1 MDSLSDSTQKNPDSE
16 LQEKLYLTTKLSYAA
31 GDMGT
36 AITANILV
44 FYLLPF
50 LTNVAGL
57 SPAMAGSVLMIGKI
71 CDAINDPIVGVLSDR
86 TRTVW
91 GRRLPWML
99 IGAIPFG
106 LFFLLEWIVPH
117 FSDNQF
123 LNTWLLFGYYVVI
136 GIIFNIAY
144 TAINLPYTALTPEL
158 TQDYNE
164 RTNLNSFRFAFSIG
178 SSIISLILAKLTF
191 SAYENAPEKQY
202 FILGLICTIL
212 AVISVFWS
220 VFVIQERGAKPFLNK
235 RQKDFLGKVLL
246 AIALSL
252 TFYSIIKMVSGT
264 VLISVIT
271 LITNLVVMA
280 FAINLIYSQTESHL
294 NDENA
299 KQIRKKNN
307 TETSLPFLEQ
317 LRIAFNNRAF
327 LYVIG
332 IYLCS
337 WLAVQLTA
345 SILVYFVVDW
355 MGLPNEDSP
364 LVALSVQGTALLLLF
379 FWSIVSEKKGKKVA
393 YFLGTAI
400 WMTAQAGLF
409 LLQPQ
414 QVGLLYV
421 LAILAGCGVSVAY
434 LIPWSMIP
442 DVIELDELKT
452 GQRREG
458 IFYGFMVLLQKIG
471 LALGLFI
478 VGIALEISGFIN
490 SVAGEAP
497 PIQPASALLAIRIA
511 VGPLPTAFLLLGL
524 VLAYFYPI
532 TQEVHG
538 EIRLKLQE
546 RKQNNALSNPN
557 CR

>member
-1 MDSLSDSTQKNPDSE
+1 MDSSSSSAQENLHNEP
-16 LQEKLYLTTKLSYAA
+16 QEKLYLTTKLSYAA

-57 SPAMAGSVLMIGKI
+57 SPAMAGSVLMVGKI
-71 CDAINDPIVGVLSDR
+71 SDAINDPIVGVLSDR

-99 IGAIPFG
+99 LGAIPFG
-106 LFFLLEWIVPH
+106 LFFLLQWVVPH
-117 FSDNQF
+117 FSGNET
-123 LNTWLLFGYYVVI
+123 LNTWLLFGYYVLI
-136 GIIFNIAY
+136 GIVFNIAY
-144 TAINLPYTALTPEL
+144 TAVNLPYTALTPEL

-164 RTNLNSFRFAFSIG
+164 RTNLNSFRFSFSIG

-191 SAYENAPEKQY
+191 SAYQNNPQQQY
-202 FILGLICTIL
+202 FILGIICTI
-212 AVISVFWS
+212 ISTISIFWS
-220 VFVIQERGAKPFLNK
+220 VLVIQERGSKPFLNK
-235 RQKDFLGKVLL
+235 QNKGFLGKVLL
-246 AIALSL
+246 VIAFVL
-252 TFYSIIKMVSGT
+252 FCYSITQIISGI
-264 VLISVIT
+264 VLISIAT
-271 LITNLVVMA
+271 LIVTLVVIF
-280 FAINLIYSQTESHL
+280 FAISLIISKTETHL
-294 NDENA
+294 IDDNA
-299 KQIRKKNN
+299 KKIKAENN
-307 TETSLPFLEQ
+307 AESYIPYFEQ
-317 LRIAFNNRAF
+317 LRIILKNRAF

-355 MGLPNEDSP
+355 IGLRNEDSP
-364 LVALSVQGTALLLLF
+364 LVALSVQGTALLMLF
-379 FWSIVSEKKGKKVA
+379 FWNIVSEKKGKKVA
-393 YFLGTAI
+393 YFMGTMI
-400 WMTAQAGLF
+400 WIIAQAGLF

-414 QVGLLYV
+414 QVGLLYF
-421 LAILAGCGVSVAY
+421 LAILAGFGVSVAY

-442 DVIELDELKT
+442 DVIELDELNT

-458 IFYGFMVLLQKIG
+458 LFYGFMVLLQKIG
-471 LALGLFI
+471 LALGLFL
-478 VGIALEISGFIN
+478 VGIALETSGFIK
-490 SVAGEAP
+490 SVAGAAP

-511 VGPLPTAFLLLGL
+511 VGPLPTLFLLLGL

-532 TQEVHG
+532 TREVHA

-546 RKQNNALSNPN
+546 RKRNNTISNPN
-557 CR
+557 C